1 MRWSVIP
8 FLLLYLFL
16 VSCSSSSRRSGDA
29 DDRRPSLTVWGF
41 SCEVGSRR
49 CKDRQVA
56 YQARDLAESAI
67 GATGLFRIEMPDA
80 SHRKHLRDVADM
92 LWASGDSALLQDV
105 ASLVD
110 SDWLLYGR
118 VLSYDQGSRQLN
130 VELTLLE
137 RESGRRIVEIG
148 VGERGSLPKAIAD
161 AVSRLEASL

>member
-1 MRWSVIP
+1 MRWLVFP
-8 FLLLYLFL
+8 FFLCFLLL
-16 VSCSSSSRRSGDA
+16 VSCSSTSRRGSET

-41 SCEVGSRR
+41 SCEVGARR

-56 YQARDLAESAI
+56 YQARDLAENAI
-67 GATGLFRIEMPDA
+67 GATGQFRIEMPEA

-105 ASLVD
+105 AGLVD

-118 VLSYDQGSRQLN
+118 VLSYDEVNRRLN

-137 RESGRRIVEIG
+137 RDSGRRIVGQG

>member
-1 MRWSVIP
+1 MRWSVIL
-8 FLLLYLFL
+8 FILSFWFL
-16 VSCSSSSRRSGDA
+16 VSCSSNRSRTENA

-56 YQARDLAESAI
+56 YQARDLAENAM
-67 GATGLFRIEMPDA
+67 GATGQFRIEKPEA

-105 ASLVD
+105 ADLVE

-118 VLSYDQGSRQLN
+118 VLSYNQVNRQLN

-137 RESGRRIVEIG
+137 RESGRRIVGIG

-161 AVSRLEASL
+161 AVARLDASL